1 MSVRV
6 VGVVR
11 VPVIDLRATGQNI
24 KNLRVAAG
32 ISVRDLQNI
41 LGFTNPQAIYK
52 WQNGDSLPSIDNLV
66 ILAAILGVT
75 VDEILMVEGDSSG
88 DGETVLKGSVITGIS
103 FRKESSRKRVPP
115 CDKYAPLS
123 QSGRGDGFR
132 IHKVQVR
139 VLCGAPTY
147 LVRLKQRTRSYGL
160 RNVGW
165 IPTRDTMIFSS
176 NGRIPD
182 F

>member
-11 VPVIDLRATGQNI
+11 VPVIDLIATGQNI

-66 ILAAILGVT
+66 ILAAVLGVT
-75 VDEILMVEGDSSG
+75 VDEILVVESEGSG
-88 DGETVLKGSVITGIS
+88 DGAAVLKGSVITGMS
-103 FRKESSRKRVPP
+103 
-115 CDKYAPLS
+115 A
-123 QSGRGDGFR
+123 Q
-132 IHKVQVR
+132 
-139 VLCGAPTY
+139 
-147 LVRLKQRTRSYGL
+147 
-160 RNVGW
+160 W
-165 IPTRDTMIFSS
+165 
-176 NGRIPD
+176 
-182 F
+182 